1 MNWPT
6 NNCDPYWEHADWL
19 PPWYILD
26 HWCQQD
32 ALCRQAKQQALLSA
46 CERGDINYRRSDG
59 KTFDDPIHE
68 LSSRGILLIERD
80 SFDAWAISL
89 DGTSPLPARP
99 RKQPPYPVWAS
110 PGDYRFDEEQWEWVS
125 AYPPV
130 NPPTTAP
137 LPIRTVEQSPPR
149 TVTPPAWGR
158 EMNAPKATTPSTAPE
173 ALALGADDDT
183 DTADESAPALGDTKV
198 DYTTYPSE
206 TELRELGVPTDEIIA
221 AFQMEPTRHENE
233 KWWKERMGNISRAN
247 KQLALALVQ
256 KGLPNR
262 GSERYPSWWRPDQV
276 AQWLIDARHSGSYK
290 VAPILRK
297 EFPKWAK
304 LFDEQ

>member
-68 LSSRGILLIERD
+68 LSSRGILLIDRD
-80 SFDAWAISL
+80 SFVAWATAV
-89 DGTSPLPARP
+89 DGQSPLPARP
-99 RKQPPYPVWAS
+99 RKQPPYPGWAS
-110 PGDYRFDEEQWEWVS
+110 PDDYRFDEEQWDWVPVTPLVRPT
-125 AYPPV
+125 PPAQPT
-130 NPPTTAP
+130 NTPPS
-137 LPIRTVEQSPPR
+137 LP
-149 TVTPPAWGR
+149 VTPPAWVLEKWAAENKAIATSFGA
-158 EMNAPKATTPSTAPE
+158 APADSAPE
-173 ALALGADDDT
+173 EIIEA
-183 DTADESAPALGDTKV
+183 ADEKAND
-198 DYTTYPSE
+198 DTYPSE
-206 TELRELGVPTDEIIA
+206 DELRKLGVPADEIIS
-221 AFQMEPTRHENE
+221 AFQVEDTRHKNE
-233 KWWKERMGNISRAN
+233 KWWKERMGNVSRAN
-247 KQLALALVQ
+247 KSLGDALVQ

-262 GSERYPSWWRPDQV
+262 GAERYPSWWRPDLV
-276 AQWLIDARHSGSYK
+276 AHWLIDARHLGSHK

-297 EFPKWAK
+297 EFPAWAK
-304 LFDEQ
+304 LFNEQ